1 MFVLLYSNQ
10 DDNTK
15 RFKSQRHYL
24 PTGIIKK
31 YNVIVNGKNF
41 YDQPIDSDITQFEE
55 IRKSITGEGEDY
67 TTGCLLDYKYIKNHY
82 QLIAV
87 DLSG

>member
-1 MFVLLYSNQ
+1 MFVLLYSNH
-10 DDNTK
+10 DDNAK

-24 PTGIIKK
+24 STGIIKK